1 MAGPMGHGPH
11 AGNQKAKDFKGTL
24 VRLSKYL
31 KPYRVGLVVVA
42 IAAITS
48 VIFSIISPKIM
59 AKITDELIRPILE
72 LVGGNPTPSPIDFSY
87 IWNIVV
93 ILIGLYVLSA
103 AFSYLQQF
111 IMAGVSQKV
120 VYDLRRDIDEKLARL
135 PLKFFDSHTH
145 GELLSR
151 FTNDVDNISAT
162 LQQSI
167 TQVITS
173 VTTVVGVLIMM
184 LTISPILTL
193 ISIIVIPLS
202 GILMMMVVKRSQKYF
217 IGQQKKLGELNGH
230 IEEMYTGHNVVKAFG
245 HEKKAINEFDE
256 VNEGLYDVGWRAQ
269 FLSGLVMPIINFI
282 GNLGYVLVAVVGGV
296 LVTKGR
302 ITVGDIQAF
311 IQYNRQFTQPIAQVA
326 QISNII
332 QSTVASAE
340 RVFELLDEEE
350 VIPEPVNPVKA
361 KADCGAVEFEHVK
374 FGYREDRILI
384 NDMNIKAEPGQMV
397 AIVGPTGAGKTT
409 LVNLLLRFYELN
421 GGRILV
427 DDVDITEMNRADLR
441 KKFGMVLQDTWLFN
455 GTIRDNI
462 AYGKKN
468 ATEEE
473 IIAAAK
479 AAHADHFIRVL
490 PEGYDTIL
498 NEEVSNISQGQ
509 KQLLTIARALLA
521 DPEIM
526 ILDEATSSVD
536 TRTEL
541 QIQNAMKTLMKG
553 RTSFVIAHR
562 LSTIREADVILVM
575 KDGDVIE
582 TGNHETLMAQNGFYA
597 DLYNSQFNQEEA

>member
-1 MAGPMGHGPH
+1 
-11 AGNQKAKDFKGTL
+11 
-24 VRLSKYL
+24 
-31 KPYRVGLVVVA
+31 
-42 IAAITS
+42 
-48 VIFSIISPKIM
+48 
-59 AKITDELIRPILE
+59 
-72 LVGGNPTPSPIDFSY
+72 
-87 IWNIVV
+87 
-93 ILIGLYVLSA
+93 
-103 AFSYLQQF
+103 
-111 IMAGVSQKV
+111 
-120 VYDLRRDIDEKLARL
+120 
-135 PLKFFDSHTH
+135 
-145 GELLSR
+145 
-151 FTNDVDNISAT
+151 
-162 LQQSI
+162 
-167 TQVITS
+167 
-173 VTTVVGVLIMM
+173 
-184 LTISPILTL
+184 
-193 ISIIVIPLS
+193 
-202 GILMMMVVKRSQKYF
+202 
-217 IGQQKKLGELNGH
+217 
-230 IEEMYTGHNVVKAFG
+230 
-245 HEKKAINEFDE
+245 
-256 VNEGLYDVGWRAQ
+256 
-269 FLSGLVMPIINFI
+269 
-282 GNLGYVLVAVVGGV
+282 
-296 LVTKGR
+296 
-302 ITVGDIQAF
+302 
-311 IQYNRQFTQPIAQVA
+311 
-326 QISNII
+326 
-332 QSTVASAE
+332 
-340 RVFELLDEEE
+340 
-350 VIPEPVNPVKA
+350 
-361 KADCGAVEFEHVK
+361 
-374 FGYREDRILI
+374 
-384 NDMNIKAEPGQMV
+384 MNIKAEPGQMV

-597 DLYNSQFNQEEA
+597 DLYNSQFNQEEEA